1 MMTSSNKNLTP
12 TSVTSA
18 SPAIDVSSSSLKK
31 ERRRAKRKAAASSK
45 DEAPMFLRKAFHI
58 VNTCDPTIAA
68 WSEDGKS
75 FFVKDQDRFASE
87 IIPKCFKH
95 NHFSSFVRQLNFY
108 GFRKL
113 REDHIELDTVDEAKS
128 RWCHFRHAKFQR
140 GRPDLLKEI
149 SKNTHKEVAEKTE
162 LDALRAEVKDLRA
175 MVQNMKK
182 DMGVLAALVG
192 DLSHQAR
199 LQTSGSTSSS
209 TSQPP
214 LKKQRLEMEPVKP
227 DPTKSVP
234 AVDPAIPTKPVPFG
248 GADNRVQSQLS
259 AVSFT
264 SEDEEFLTSLFVE
277 DGFDGDLDIP
287 DAIVSWA
294 RQLFFFSFTIR
305 QSHQPQNTK
314 KVSTKKRKDVYVFCI
329 LRYYYY
335 KMKINNVILVNMFT
349 VLVCNETN
357 INNIKH

>member
-1 MMTSSNKNLTP
+1 MMSNANKNLMPTP
-12 TSVTSA
+12 VSVTSA
-18 SPAIDVSSSSLKK
+18 PAVPPMKK
-31 ERRRAKRKAAASSK
+31 ERRRAKRKAASSSK

-68 WSEDGKS
+68 WSEDGLS
-75 FFVKDQDRFASE
+75 FYVKDQDRFASE

-113 REDHIELDTVDEAKS
+113 REDHVELDSVDESKS
-128 RWCHFRHAKFQR
+128 KWCHFRHPKFQR

-175 MVQNMKK
+175 LVQNMKK

-199 LQTSGSTSSS
+199 LQTTKST

-214 LKKQRLEMEPVKP
+214 LKKQRLEAEPVKP
-227 DPTKSVP
+227 DTAKSTLP
-234 AVDPAIPTKPVPFG
+234 AAPSKPVAFPNERSVSG
-248 GADNRVQSQLS
+248 LS
-259 AVSFT
+259 AVSLT
-264 SEDEEFLTSLFVE
+264 SEDEEFLTSLFTDE
-277 DGFDGDLDIP
+277 GFDGGLDVP
-287 DAIVSWA
+287 DAVVS
-294 RQLFFFSFTIR
+294 
-305 QSHQPQNTK
+305 
-314 KVSTKKRKDVYVFCI
+314 
-329 LRYYYY
+329 
-335 KMKINNVILVNMFT
+335 
-349 VLVCNETN
+349 
-357 INNIKH
+357 

>member
-1 MMTSSNKNLTP
+1 MMSNLNKNLMP
-12 TSVTSA
+12 TTVTSA
-18 SPAIDVSSSSLKK
+18 PGTEVVSSSIKK
-31 ERRRAKRKAAASSK
+31 ERRRAKRKAASSSK

-58 VNTCDPTIAA
+58 VNTCDPTIAS

-75 FFVKDQDRFASE
+75 FYVKDQDRFASE

-113 REDHIELDTVDEAKS
+113 REDHIELDNVDESKS
-128 RWCHFRHAKFQR
+128 KWCHFRHAKFQR

-175 MVQNMKK
+175 LVQNMKK

-192 DLSHQAR
+192 DLSHQTR
-199 LQTSGSTSSS
+199 LQTTGGS

-214 LKKQRLEMEPVKP
+214 LKKQRLVEPVKP
-227 DPTKSVP
+227 DTAKSVP
-234 AVDPAIPTKPVPFG
+234 VSTAVPAKSVPFG
-248 GADNRVQSQLS
+248 GDRVQSGLS

-264 SEDEEFLTSLFVE
+264 SEDEEFLTSLFTE
-277 DGFDGDLDIP
+277 DGFDGELDIP
-287 DAIVSWA
+287 DAVVS
-294 RQLFFFSFTIR
+294 
-305 QSHQPQNTK
+305 
-314 KVSTKKRKDVYVFCI
+314 
-329 LRYYYY
+329 
-335 KMKINNVILVNMFT
+335 
-349 VLVCNETN
+349 
-357 INNIKH
+357 

>member
-1 MMTSSNKNLTP
+1 MP
-12 TSVTSA
+12 ASVTSA
-18 SPAIDVSSSSLKK
+18 PATAVPPLKK
-31 ERRRAKRKAAASSK
+31 ERRRAKRKATATSK

-58 VNTCDPTIAA
+58 VNTCDPTIAS

-75 FFVKDQDRFASE
+75 FYVKDQDRFASE

-113 REDHIELDTVDEAKS
+113 REDHIELDNVDESKS
-128 RWCHFRHAKFQR
+128 KWCHFRHPKFQR

-175 MVQNMKK
+175 LVQNMKK
-182 DMGVLAALVG
+182 DMSVLAALVG

-199 LQTSGSTSSS
+199 LQNNGA

-214 LKKQRLEMEPVKP
+214 LKKQRLEIEPVKP
-227 DPTKSVP
+227 DTAKSSLP
-234 AVDPAIPTKPVPFG
+234 ADPSIATKPMPFG
-248 GADNRVQSQLS
+248 GERVQSQLS

-264 SEDEEFLTSLFVE
+264 SEDEEFLTSLFNE
-277 DGFDGDLDIP
+277 DGFNGDLDIP
-287 DAIVSWA
+287 DAVVS
-294 RQLFFFSFTIR
+294 
-305 QSHQPQNTK
+305 
-314 KVSTKKRKDVYVFCI
+314 
-329 LRYYYY
+329 
-335 KMKINNVILVNMFT
+335 
-349 VLVCNETN
+349 
-357 INNIKH
+357 